1 MKNQLA
7 ATNLTTFPLNNQSKS
22 MLREIF
28 STAKYSLFPLFHTN
42 CMNLLLTFWRKKDMK
57 YGNYNQK
64 VIQDLRINNH
74 ETPFNNQYDC
84 MHTCWMLVFMI

>member
-42 CMNLLLTFWRKKDMK
+42 CMNLLPFGAKK
-57 YGNYNQK
+57 
-64 VIQDLRINNH
+64 
-74 ETPFNNQYDC
+74 T
-84 MHTCWMLVFMI
+84 